1 MHLHDADQLV
11 GLFAHALTGRVAAL
25 ASARNRVAAALAV
38 LALLAAVLLVADVLL
53 MVAAPL
59 VYRIDAGTY
68 RGGFFFTNVSGIET
82 DGAGQA
88 YRWTLGEST
97 FRLAPTSANSAVLVT
112 FDLGGRPQAG
122 QLTLSDG
129 LRNLGTFTAT
139 SSPQRI
145 AVLLP
150 PHAQPL
156 ALKLH
161 SDTFTTPNDS
171 RALGLKLHGVT
182 LAVAPQT
189 LPLPPLV
196 PYASQLALLL
206 VGWVVVWRLGGGV
219 RLRTALAIVLAVA
232 LATALRVTLPVADV
246 YFVRLTAAG
255 LVLLVATELVLPHLA
270 VLPFFAGGRREARLL
285 WALMLVACGIRA
297 VGALFPTFAG
307 QDLHYHI
314 NWFKEVLSGDMF
326 LAVHSS
332 EFAGGAIVYPPG
344 TYTALAP
351 GVLLTPD
358 LQALLQGVLA
368 LLDGTGALFVALLAY
383 RLGLGRQ
390 TARFGAVLYAGSL
403 PTFTAL
409 AYGFSAQVFAQ
420 WFIAP
425 LALALLQAADART
438 MRSWALAM
446 LLLLFPLVIHVGV
459 AILAVTWVSAVLLL
473 VFVRRDRRQWWAL
486 LFWAAA
492 GALSVL
498 LVYSY
503 GLEGMLLHGREV
515 VQGSATAPNAATA
528 GVLKGLTPL
537 MFKGARLAYSEIG
550 LVLLPIGVWLVARAR
565 LTWSQRVVA
574 GALLLTVLCYF
585 VVDLFLGLQVRYFY
599 FAIPIVLI
607 IIAYALAAIERRGRW
622 GGYAAWT
629 LALFMCAQGTAQW
642 WLATFG
648 DLHLSLTPLTH

>member
-11 GLFAHALTGRVAAL
+11 GPFDHAPTRRLAAL
-25 ASARNRVAAALAV
+25 PSARHRVGAALAV
-38 LALLAAVLLVADVLL
+38 LALLAAVLLVADILL
-53 MVAAPL
+53 MIAAPL

-68 RGGFFFTNVSGIET
+68 RGGFFLTNVSGIET

-112 FDLGGRPQAG
+112 FELGGRPQAG
-122 QLTLSDG
+122 RLTLSDG
-129 LRNLGTFTAT
+129 LRDLGTFTAT
-139 SSPQRI
+139 AAPQRI

-150 PHAQPL
+150 QRSQPL

-161 SDTFTTPNDS
+161 SDTFTPPNDS

-182 LAVAPQT
+182 LTVAPET

-196 PYASQLALLL
+196 PYASQLVLLL
-206 VGWVVVWRLGGGV
+206 VGWVMAGRLGGGG
-219 RLRTALAIVLAVA
+219 RLRMVLAIVLAVA
-232 LATALRVTLPVADV
+232 LAVALRVTLPVADV
-246 YFVRLTAAG
+246 YFVRLAVAG
-255 LVLLVATELVLPHLA
+255 LVLLAATMLVLPYLVALLA
-270 VLPFFAGGRREARLL
+270 GDRREARLL
-285 WALMLVACGIRA
+285 WALMLAACGIRA
-297 VGALFPTFAG
+297 IGALFPTFAG

-344 TYTALAP
+344 TYAALAP

-358 LQALLQGVLA
+358 LQVLLQGVLA

-425 LALALLQAADART
+425 LALALLYAADART
-438 MRSWALAM
+438 VRSWALAM
-446 LLLLFPLVIHVGV
+446 LLLLFPLLIHVGV

-473 VFVRRDRRQWWAL
+473 LFVRRDHRQWWAL
-486 LFWAAA
+486 VFWAAA
-492 GALSVL
+492 GVLSVL

-515 VQGSATAPNAATA
+515 VQGSASAPNATSA

-574 GALLLTVLCYF
+574 GALLLTVLFYF

-599 FAIPIVLI
+599 FAIPLVLTL
-607 IIAYALAAIERRGRW
+607 IAHALAALERWRRW
-622 GGYAAWT
+622 GGYVAWA